1 MGLWRRGGQRTRGEH
16 DEVVILGREVIACAY
31 PSELV
36 AFDDVACDLRRGRV
50 PSVRRTRP
58 PAEPDALA
66 DSISPALIGVLQAL
80 AAAVGSTL
88 PTLPGPLTEP
98 GRRRIATL
106 LNRHPGAAA
115 LDPAEE
121 DSVHRT
127 LVEAAMTRH
136 ALSRDNAEQLG
147 TAVIGALRLRADG
160 RL

>member
-1 MGLWRRGGQRTRGEH
+1 M
-16 DEVVILGREVIACAY
+16 VILGREVIACAY

-36 AFDDVACDLRRGRV
+36 VFDDVACELRRGRV
-50 PSVRRTRP
+50 PSARRTRP
-58 PAEPDALA
+58 PAEPDAPA

-80 AAAVGSTL
+80 AAAVGAGSSGAS
-88 PTLPGPLTEP
+88 GPAGSLAEP

-106 LNRHPGAAA
+106 LNRHPGAGA
-115 LDPAEE
+115 LDPSEE
-121 DSVHRT
+121 ASVHET

-136 ALSRDNAEQLG
+136 ALDRDNAEQLG